1 MIYTYAFFLD
11 ALRQAEEQLQAAKK
25 LDASIEAAGH
35 ILNLWQTAMKE
46 MDDLQE
52 KLDDERSDDERY
64 VGFKKLFRE
73 VDEIL
78 KLEEAAYGAEHRYK
92 RTSEEIL
99 GTQGPGIKLQ
109 HEQRNRFVIPFS
121 RIQR

>member
-11 ALRQAEEQLQAAKK
+11 ALRQAEEQLQAAKT
-25 LDASIEAAGH
+25 LDASVAAGH

-64 VGFKKLFRE
+64 VGLKKLFRE
-73 VDEIL
+73 VDKIL
-78 KLEEAAYGAEHRYK
+78 KLEEAAYGAEHKYK

-99 GTQGPGIKLQ
+99 GTQ
-109 HEQRNRFVIPFS
+109 RNRFVIPFS
-121 RIQR
+121 IIQR